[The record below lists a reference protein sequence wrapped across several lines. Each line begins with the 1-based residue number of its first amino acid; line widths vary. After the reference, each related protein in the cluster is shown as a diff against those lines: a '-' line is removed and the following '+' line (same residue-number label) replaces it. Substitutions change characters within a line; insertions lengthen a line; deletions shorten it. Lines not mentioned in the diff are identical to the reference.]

1 MDAFKSDIKDLK
13 FFVENPHKYTY
24 RVGPYIKTACGA
36 FIYVNKKK
44 TFNTKVIG
52 LFLNHHK
59 LLN

>member
-36 FIYVNKKK
+36 FIYVDKKK

-52 LFLNHHK
+52 L
-59 LLN
+59 

>member
-36 FIYVNKKK
+36 FIYVDKKK
-44 TFNTKVIG
+44 LLIQ
-52 LFLNHHK
+52 K
-59 LLN
+59 L